1 MANKQKG
8 YIDIK
13 VGGKKRTLHFSM
25 NFWAAFEQASGF
37 SISEI
42 DKVFGGGLSLSSM
55 RALVYSGLLAYDQ
68 EKGNQV
74 DYTIYSVGDWME
86 DVNQDQLTLIV
97 ETLMQSQT
105 CDLASNISFDDVAA
119 SVSAATSYI
128 SEIGNH
134 GVSWNG
140 ANTTVSLN
148 YAIDITDGG

>member
-1 MANKQKG
+1 MEVNQKRG
-8 YIDIK
+8 YCQLNI
-13 VGGKKRTLHFSM
+13 GGKNRTLHFSM

-68 EKGNQV
+68 ENGNQV

-97 ETLMQSQT
+97 ETLMQSRILGN
-105 CDLASNISFDDVAA
+105 DLNA
-119 SVSAATSYI
+119 
-128 SEIGNH
+128 
-134 GVSWNG
+134 GVRRNVEKSTKNPKQ
-140 ANTTVSLN
+140 
-148 YAIDITDGG
+148 IKP

>member
-1 MANKQKG
+1 MEVNQKRG
-8 YIDIK
+8 YCQLNI
-13 VGGKKRTLHFSM
+13 GGKNRTLHFSM

-68 EKGNQV
+68 ENGNQV

-97 ETLMQSQT
+97 ETLMQSRILGN
-105 CDLASNISFDDVAA
+105 DLNA
-119 SVSAATSYI
+119 
-128 SEIGNH
+128 
-134 GVSWNG
+134 GVRRNVEKSTKNPKQI
-140 ANTTVSLN
+140 NP
-148 YAIDITDGG
+148 